1 MSFTN
6 SKLATYTKVSPNKS
20 SRTVDGKTYTIDTIT
35 IHCMAAPW
43 TGKRCADYFNNSSVE
58 ASSNYCV
65 GVDGDIALAV
75 PEQYRSWASSNRI
88 NDARAITIEVGCEL
102 NHPYAVTDK
111 AYNALIKLLV
121 DVCKRNGIKK
131 LVWSTSKDNR
141 INHKNGCNMT
151 VHRDFANK
159 ACPGDYLYNKHGAIA
174 AEVNKQL
181 EEPKQPTQSKEEN
194 DMTEAQVIEIIKK
207 QMDVVAEYKDVPK
220 ALQPEV
226 RKLLDMNAINGG
238 TTQDVNPNDINMPYQ
253 DIRTLICAARY
264 TDTKNEDIQK
274 SIAAIN
280 SRLDKMG
287 DEIVAKV
294 VKDVTAQ
301 VADKVAA
308 QVANQIAADVAAGA
322 IKEIINKL
330 SAK

>member
-43 TGKRCADYFNNSSVE
+43 TGKRCADYFDNSSVE

-121 DVCKRNGIKK
+121 DICKRNGIKK
-131 LVWSTSKDNR
+131 LVWSNSKDDR
-141 INHKNGCNMT
+141 INHRNGCNMT

-159 ACPGDYLYNKHGAIA
+159 ACPGDYLYNRHGAIA
-174 AEVNKQL
+174 AAVNKQL
-181 EEPKQPTQSKEEN
+181 QEED
-194 DMTEAQVIEIIKK
+194 DMTEAQVIEIINK
-207 QMDVVAEYKDVPK
+207 QMNKITDYDKVGK
-220 ALQPEV
+220 ALKPEV

-238 TTQDVNPNDINMPYQ
+238 TAQEVNPDDINMYYE
-253 DIRTLICAARY
+253 DMRTLICAARY
-264 TDTKNEDIQK
+264 TDAKNEDVQK
-274 SIAAIN
+274 SIVAIN
-280 SRLDKMG
+280 SRLDKMS
-287 DEIVAKV
+287 DEIVTKV

-301 VADKVAA
+301 IADKVAA
-308 QVANQIAADVAAGA
+308 QVANKIAADVAAGA